1 MTWRGSLVAALLATL
16 VHPRWW
22 LLALAGF
29 LVRGGVLIV
38 LLPIVAPPTVA
49 GLMSFLAPTLIGQII
64 SGGPGAPIAV
74 VAIATALIVTAFLS
88 IAAWLGTWFDATL
101 ITEAAGD
108 DDLGAAVSAA
118 EPSATERPATAADD
132 RPPGLGTARLGPH
145 VLTGLAFV
153 FAAAR
158 IFSIAYREATTPG
171 APTIP
176 FVVRV
181 IQGAPEAVI
190 ALLVAWVLAEA
201 VGGLALRDLLL
212 RSSGEGDARDRT
224 SPPPP
229 ARWALVHGIRDL
241 ATPRGL
247 ATLLVVDL
255 GVIVVAAPGWFAMQH
270 AWDQLR
276 ILLSGGAEATDLA
289 IGLGLFVAVTFGS
302 AVLLAVALAWR
313 SAAWTAVVARSDRHA
328 AATRDVGGV
337 TLGAE

>member
-16 VHPRWW
+16 VQPRWW

-29 LVRGGVLIV
+29 LIRGGVLVV

-49 GLMSFLAPTLIGQII
+49 GLMSFLAPTVLGQII
-64 SGGPGAPIAV
+64 IGGPGAPIAI
-74 VAIATALIVTAFLS
+74 VAIATALVVTAFLS

-101 ITEAAGD
+101 VREATGGD
-108 DDLGAAVSAA
+108 DIAA
-118 EPSATERPATAADD
+118 EAPGVIEPDGSPNA

-145 VLTGLAFV
+145 VLTGVAFV

-158 IFSIAYREATTPG
+158 IFSVAYREATTPG
-171 APTIP
+171 APTVP

-181 IQGAPEAVI
+181 IQGAPEAVVL
-190 ALLVAWVLAEA
+190 LLVAWIIAEA
-201 VGGLALRDLLL
+201 IGGLAVRDLL
-212 RSSGEGDARDRT
+212 RGAPAADERPRA
-224 SPPPP
+224 
-229 ARWALVHGIRDL
+229 ARWAIVHAIRDL

-255 GVIVVAAPGWFAMQH
+255 GIVVIALPGWLATRH

-276 ILLSGGAEATDLA
+276 ILLSGGAEVTDLA
-289 IGLGLFVAVTFGS
+289 IGLGLFVAVAFGG
-302 AVLLAVALAWR
+302 ALLLAVALAWR
-313 SAAWTAVVARSDRHA
+313 STAWTMAFAKPDRHA
-328 AATRDVGGV
+328 AVANDVGGV